1 MRKLLLAGLVVACG
15 IGGLAHAAD
24 TVAFKPDDVIA
35 GRQAGFDLVQGN
47 LSAMKAAVASGA
59 SVKPLADGAKGLV
72 SWANAIPS
80 LFPTGTES
88 GHKTK
93 AKPEIWSDTPG
104 FQKASAKF
112 VAAAQK
118 LETLADADDKAGFA
132 TQFKAVG
139 EACGACHRGYR
150 AR

>member
-1 MRKLLLAGLVVACG
+1 MRKLLLGGLVVVFG
-15 IGGLAHAAD
+15 IGGVAQAAD
-24 TVAFKPDDVIA
+24 TPALKPDSIIA
-35 GRQAGFDLVQGN
+35 TRQAGYDVVQGN

-59 SVKPLADGAKGLV
+59 SVKPLADGAKGFV
-72 SWANAIPS
+72 SWGNVIPS
-80 LFPTGTES
+80 LFPAGTET

-93 AKPEIWSDTPG
+93 AKPEIWSDTAG
-104 FQKASAKF
+104 FQKDAANF

-132 TQFKAVG
+132 AQFKVVG